1 MAVSSVGSKA
11 KGRTKIRKR
20 ERLIIL
26 LIKKSFKIIQ
36 LCYKLKIITVAYASI
51 DWHDF
56 VVVETVD
63 YQQMELGS
71 FPPPTNPDEVGARVL
86 MQV

>member
-1 MAVSSVGSKA
+1 M
-11 KGRTKIRKR
+11 
-20 ERLIIL
+20 
-26 LIKKSFKIIQ
+26 
-36 LCYKLKIITVAYASI
+36 AYASI

-63 YQQMELGS
+63 YQPMELGS

-86 MQV
+86 MQVCFILTFN